1 MPNFN
6 ESVRTMSTPK
16 DSRDLKSVKRALSTL
31 FTQNVVDMTFEEA
44 PPRLVKY
51 DTDNHLLEQ
60 AAKQVQSDM
69 DAYGDAHRAVRRSDD
84 TSLALSRRGVLLN
97 QSVPASQLAS
107 RMWARA
113 LHAVRCYE
121 QLCELDA
128 ALRTQSSSTRPKHHE
143 YVRWLRDYRVPVLMV
158 RRNATAHHTWM
169 SDAHRNIVHFGGMP
183 NMPHGAGGV
192 FASDKSTANA
202 LLYEIVYVDM
212 VDLIA
217 LCLHAT
223 AHVGAMVEWGPD
235 GTLPTCDEFDKV
247 PDANGAV
254 FRWNERT
261 AETARHMSS
270 TTKKHTTPRSYVR
283 ERFSESRVRVFDTY
297 VRFNVASV
305 MRGQAQKMRVRRE
318 RQEHVV
324 RTIEQRMREG
334 DSDEPDAAL
343 LAQARRELEALRVA
357 TAVAFEHDP
366 DVPVG
371 DLGGSLSDSLVSDAH
386 YMHYRTLREAHV
398 SEHDA
403 YAQAKHLLT
412 GSSNASDDA
421 EDGTEWSA
429 LFPPF
434 EQVTALIKD
443 RDDNEGASV
452 YAYVSVCAQCMLG
465 DDARVLPP
473 SATVKTLRAWLKSR
487 QRNQRT
493 SPNFRA
499 FAADTIER
507 VDAWLSKILDA
518 VQQSAWQSA
527 ADCFPAVLVQRS
539 RDELGAATAAAAES
553 VALRFAAPSRRL
565 WQHVPPHDARVLN
578 VFREADA
585 GRSTYV
591 ESIERLQYDDAFVAG
606 AHTTAPIRGER
617 DEQDHERHLSILS
630 TARIDAVR
638 DFVNP
643 VALSQHFRQ
652 HICPVASSTAAVLH
666 SPALR
671 EDAVPI
677 VIGDHNREAA
687 TRWAQCVLDH
697 ETSVEWP
704 DATGHCN
711 AELVHQSS
719 DVATDVLLDRLV
731 TIVAE
736 PFCEG
741 RELRTECPGVRNR
754 VDTTMSH
761 ERFEDTVTRVRE
773 NNAYWA
779 FFGHVSRLLLG
790 GQPLSMHDFC
800 DLVDGK
806 KAYERDERQR
816 QRNDAEQQR
825 VAAERSGEVYAFVAR
840 VADAYRQLYPAH
852 AGNSGC
858 AALLNGLRLRD
869 GARLLNE
876 RLQRAEAILCY
887 VPWMRRPHVHGL
899 GAAHVYSC
907 AYDYAV
913 NAALTHV
920 PVLDAYNAAL
930 TEHARR
936 HALATS
942 WRRTGCTV
950 AEALA
955 QGEARRRRS
964 TPTHLVD
971 GPVAW
976 DPAVPWAALRVLRDE
991 VHASSLCQFETL
1003 EHLDWGN
1010 AHTLISLVDAD
1021 ALPPLTKRRKASPPP
1036 VHPTEVRRALVQLVQ
1051 HIVRQARRLHRV
1063 SLPVVA
1069 GARISACFAPLLALE
1084 TVTDVA
1090 LVFHS
1095 TSGVTPVQP
1104 ADEPP
1109 VHCGAHVRCITI
1121 RLPRDVPLVVDNF
1134 SQWFVDASSVHT
1146 VCIEAQSNCASR
1158 ALAQHSATAPLT
1170 VLAHFGIVHTHW
1182 SHFTNVEQITVR
1194 NYGYCDALALALAI
1208 DALMWHPVN
1217 RTGCLPCRVE
1227 RNLCIEEDPAYTVAA
1242 GEAAIDVAALRYMHA
1257 RALAQ
1262 GFCYG
1267 DAEQVRLGDAYVAPC
1282 SAESIRRRR
1291 AALCVRTWSRTAT
1304 WLREQ
1309 KQRYKPTLKVLGQF
1323 LLEWRRRAEA
1333 IRAYDAETNRAGL
1346 QAPPPLPAPVAPYV
1360 WRRNEVLE
1368 YLSQCSNYDPSM
1380 CSLVETIERL
1390 EWHWA
1395 TDATALDP
1403 LGGALWSNGCQVARA
1418 LGEYVEP
1425 TLSLAWDDNYAREGL
1440 VRFYNRVVVRLLTQ
1454 HQLYVGRTA
1463 SQ

>member
-1 MPNFN
+1 
-6 ESVRTMSTPK
+6 MSTPK

-69 DAYGDAHRAVRRSDD
+69 DAYGDANRAVRRSDD
-84 TSLALSRRGVLLN
+84 TSLALSRRAVLLN
-97 QSVPASQLAS
+97 QSVPSSQLAS

-121 QLCELDA
+121 RLCELDA
-128 ALRTQSSSTRPKHHE
+128 ALRTLSDGTRPKHHE

-158 RRNATAHHTWM
+158 RRNATAHHTWL
-169 SDAHRNIVHFGGMP
+169 SDPHRNTVHFGGMP
-183 NMPHGAGGV
+183 DMPHAAGGL

-212 VDLIA
+212 IDLIA
-217 LCLHAT
+217 LCLHST
-223 AHVGAMVEWGPD
+223 AHVGTMVEWGPD

-261 AETARHMSS
+261 AEAARHMSS
-270 TTKKHTTPRSYVR
+270 SSSKRHTTPRTYVR

-324 RTIEQRMREG
+324 RTIEQRLRDG
-334 DSDEPDAAL
+334 TGADADAAL
-343 LAQARRELEALRVA
+343 LTKAQRELDALRA
-357 TAVAFEHDP
+357 ASAVAFEHDP

-371 DLGGSLSDSLVSDAH
+371 DLGGSLSDSLQFDAH
-386 YMHYRTLREAHV
+386 YMHYRTVREAHL
-398 SEHDA
+398 SDRDA
-403 YAQAKHLLT
+403 YAQAKQLLT
-412 GSSNASDDA
+412 GANDADDDA
-421 EDGTEWSA
+421 ECGNAWIG
-429 LFPPF
+429 LFPSF
-434 EQVTALIKD
+434 EQVTAMVKGC
-443 RDDNEGASV
+443 DDDDGASV
-452 YAYVSVCAQCMLG
+452 YAYVSACAQIMLG
-465 DDARVLPP
+465 DDASVLPP
-473 SATVKTLRAWLKSR
+473 RAIVKTLRMWLKRR
-487 QRNQRT
+487 QRTQRT

-507 VDAWLSKILDA
+507 VDAWLSKVLNA

-527 ADCFPAVLVQRS
+527 ADCFPSVLVQRS
-539 RDELGAATAAAAES
+539 RDELSATAATVES
-553 VALRFAAPSRRL
+553 VALRYAAPSRRL
-565 WQHVPPHDARVLN
+565 WQHVPPHDARVQN
-578 VFREADA
+578 VFSEADA

-591 ESIERLQYDDAFVAG
+591 ESTERLQYDDAFLAG
-606 AHTTAPIRGER
+606 AHNAAPIRGER

-630 TARIDAVR
+630 TARIDPVR

-666 SPALR
+666 RPALR
-671 EDAVPI
+671 EDTVPI
-677 VIGDHNREAA
+677 VIDEHNRKAA

-697 ETSVEWP
+697 EASIEWP
-704 DATGHCN
+704 DSTGHCN

-761 ERFEDTVTRVRE
+761 ERFEDTVTRVRD
-773 NNAYWA
+773 NNAYWS

-825 VAAERSGEVYAFVAR
+825 IATERSSEVYAFVAR
-840 VADAYRQLYPAH
+840 IADTYRQLYPDH

-858 AALLNGLRLRD
+858 VALLNGLRLRD

-876 RLQRAEAILCY
+876 RLQRAEAILCH
-887 VPWMRRPHVHGL
+887 VPWMRRAHVHGL
-899 GAAHVYSC
+899 GTTHVYSC

-936 HALATS
+936 LALATS
-942 WRRTGCTV
+942 WRRAGCTA

-955 QGEARRRRS
+955 KAEERRLRHK
-964 TPTHLVD
+964 PAD
-971 GPVAW
+971 MDMVAH
-976 DPAVPWAALRVLRDE
+976 DPDVPSSALRVLRDE
-991 VHASSLCQFETL
+991 VHASSLCHFETL
-1003 EHLDWGN
+1003 EHLDWGD
-1010 AHTLISLVDAD
+1010 ARTLIALLDTEV
-1021 ALPPLTKRRKASPPP
+1021 LPPPTKRRR
-1036 VHPTEVRRALVQLVQ
+1036 TETPHELRPDAVRQAVVQLVQ
-1051 HIVRQARRLHRV
+1051 RIAQRAQRLRRV

-1069 GARISACFAPLLALE
+1069 GARISPCFAPLLALE
-1084 TVTDVA
+1084 TVAEVVF
-1090 LVFHS
+1090 VFHVTS
-1095 TSGVTPVQP
+1095 TSTSVQS
-1104 ADEPP
+1104 ADEPL
-1109 VHCGAHVRCITI
+1109 VRCGAHVHCVTI
-1121 RLPRDVPLVVDNF
+1121 RLPRDVPVVVDNF
-1134 SQWFVDASSVHT
+1134 SQWFADASSVHT
-1146 VCIEAQSNCASR
+1146 MFIEAQSNSASR
-1158 ALAQHSATAPLT
+1158 ALTQSVSHTPLT
-1170 VLAHFGIVHTHW
+1170 SLANFGIVHTHW
-1182 SHFTNVEQITVR
+1182 SHFTHVKQLTVR
-1194 NYGYCDALALALAI
+1194 HYGYCDALALALAV
-1208 DALMWHPVN
+1208 DALMWQPLHGA
-1217 RTGCLPCRVE
+1217 TGPPCRVE
-1227 RNLCIEEDPAYTVAA
+1227 RTLCIEEDPAFLVEAGDAA
-1242 GEAAIDVAALRYMHA
+1242 VDVAALRHMHV

-1267 DAEQVRLGDAYVAPC
+1267 DAEQVRLGDAYLAPC

-1333 IRAYDAETNRAGL
+1333 IRAYDTETNRAGL
-1346 QAPPPLPAPVAPYV
+1346 QAPPSLPAPILPYV
-1360 WRRNEVLE
+1360 WRRNDVLE

-1380 CSLVETIERL
+1380 CSLVQTIERL

-1403 LGGALWSNGCQVARA
+1403 LGGALWSNGCQVARS

-1425 TLSLAWDDNYAREGL
+1425 TLSLEWDDNYAREGL
-1440 VRFYNRVVVRLLTQ
+1440 VRFYNGVVVRLLAQ
-1454 HQLYVGRTA
+1454 HQRHVKL
-1463 SQ
+1463 